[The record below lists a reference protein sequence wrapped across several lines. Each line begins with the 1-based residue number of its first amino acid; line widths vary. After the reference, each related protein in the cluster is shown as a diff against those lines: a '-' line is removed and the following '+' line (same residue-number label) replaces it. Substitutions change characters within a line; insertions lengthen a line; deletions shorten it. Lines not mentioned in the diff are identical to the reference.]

1 MKFPHGGEFS
11 LTSKIF
17 REINYYNIYW
27 LISQKLCKNQFHVN
41 YDYALLSC
49 TYYTLFS
56 FTFFQE
62 LDQMSRKYRVAEQH
76 IKTLKT
82 ECKRRKQTIES
93 QQVSHFL
100 MNNGD

>member
-1 MKFPHGGEFS
+1 MIMHYLQNVHITHYFQLH
-11 LTSKIF
+11 
-17 REINYYNIYW
+17 
-27 LISQKLCKNQFHVN
+27 
-41 YDYALLSC
+41 
-49 TYYTLFS
+49 
-56 FTFFQE
+56 FFQE